1 MNKEL
6 KSTLILEIDPEFTQ
20 TQKTCLKYLFDKQ
33 TKEVLFGGAAGGG
46 KSWVGV
52 SYLIIMCIKY
62 PKTRYLMGRSKLDS
76 LKKTT
81 LNTFFEVCS
90 HWNLQSGRDYTFNG
104 HSNIIKFDNGS
115 EIILKDLFLYPS
127 DPNFDN
133 LGSLEIT
140 AAFIDEANQITEK
153 AKNIVASRLRYKL
166 DENDL
171 IPTMLMTCNPAK
183 NWVYTEYYK
192 PSKLGKQKPYRKFIQ
207 SLVGDNTY
215 ISKHYEKQLFELDE
229 LSKQRL
235 LFGNWEY
242 DATNDSLID
251 YDAILNLF
259 SQKGVMG
266 QKYISCDVA
275 RFGAD
280 KTIIMYWEG
289 LYIKKIRT
297 LLKSAVND
305 VVDEVKQLQQ
315 ENQVPLRNI
324 IIDEDGVG
332 GGAKDFLRC
341 QGFVNNARPIKAE
354 NYQNLKTQCYY
365 KLADL
370 INKAQIGVECNDI
383 NIKNHIIEELEQV
396 RTKDADKDNK
406 LQMIPKDTIKGIIGR
421 SPDYS
426 DAMAMRMYYE
436 IDSNFG
442 RYYVS

>member
-1 MNKEL
+1 
-6 KSTLILEIDPEFTQ
+6 LEIKPKFTN
-20 TQKTCLKYLFDKQ
+20 TQKECLKYLFDNK

-52 SYLIIMCIKY
+52 SYIIMMCLQY
-62 PKTRYLMGRSKLDS
+62 SGTRYLMGRSKLDA

-90 HWNLQSGRDYTFNG
+90 AWELKANEHYNFNG
-104 HSNIIKFDNGS
+104 SSNIITFYNGS

-127 DPNFDN
+127 DRNFDS

-171 IPTMLMTCNPAK
+171 IPKLLLTCNPAK

-192 PSKLGKQKPYRKFIQ
+192 PAKEKTLKSSKKFIQ

-215 ISKHYEKQLFELDE
+215 ISKHYEKQLSELDE

-251 YDAILNLF
+251 YNSIISLF
-259 SQKGVMG
+259 SQRGTDG
-266 QKYISCDVA
+266 EKYITCDVA
-275 RFGAD
+275 RFGSD
-280 KTIIMYWEG
+280 RTVIMLWKG
-289 LYIKKIRT
+289 LHITYVRT

-305 VVDEVKQLQQ
+305 VVEEIKKLQQ
-315 ENQVPLRNI
+315 ENQVNLRNI
-324 IIDEDGVG
+324 IVDEDGVG
-332 GGAKDFLRC
+332 GGVKDYLRC
-341 QGFVNNARPIKAE
+341 KGFVNNSKALKNE

-370 INKAQIGVECNDI
+370 INKGQLGISCSDVNV
-383 NIKNHIIEELEQV
+383 KQHIIEELEQV

-406 LQMIPKDTIKGIIGR
+406 LQILPKDTVKAILGR
-421 SPDYS
+421 SPDYA
-426 DAMAMRMYYE
+426 DALAMRMFYE

-442 RYYVS
+442 RYYVQ